1 MGQSHFYVELSF
13 AFTFHLR
20 ETSRNAPAA
29 HSAGSPA
36 IQHSM
41 KIQKLGHVMISAC
54 PMALSSWSMCSVP
67 VPN

>member
-29 HSAGSPA
+29 RSAGSPA
-36 IQHSM
+36 IYHGM
-41 KIQKLGHVMISAC
+41 KMQKLGHVIVSTR
-54 PMALSSWSMCSVP
+54 PMTPSS
-67 VPN
+67 